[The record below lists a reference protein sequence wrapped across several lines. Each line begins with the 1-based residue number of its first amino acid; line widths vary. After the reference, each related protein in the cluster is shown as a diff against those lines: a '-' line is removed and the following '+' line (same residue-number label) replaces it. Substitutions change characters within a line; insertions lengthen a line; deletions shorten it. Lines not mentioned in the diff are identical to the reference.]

1 LRRRQQAQAIQSREL
16 NVADDD
22 RGHIGNDAR
31 KRRFGVCERFDLKVC
46 KLERLLR
53 AEQHRRVVFNH
64 QNPDRI

>member
-1 LRRRQQAQAIQSREL
+1 MMIAGTSGTTLVS
-16 NVADDD
+16 ADSASAN
-22 RGHIGNDAR
+22 G
-31 KRRFGVCERFDLKVC
+31 FDLKVC